1 MNRDD
6 IFEMPPYADR
16 LKWLREKRKLKRRVV
31 AELCGLSKN
40 MIARYENGEVE
51 PKANGLLILA
61 DFYGVSVDFILG
73 REEKEKNFHFSP

>member
-16 LKWLREKRKLKRRVV
+16 LKRLREKRKLKRRVV

-51 PKANGLLILA
+51 PKAAGLLILA

-73 REEKEKNFHFSP
+73 REEN